1 VAAASAPVAL
11 AAVIDCCAAPLA
23 RVAALS
29 CEAARG
35 DAAAFEVPASG
46 DGLSAEYEA
55 GVAADIKMLVF
66 GSKLVGSAGGASFAK
81 VPTVNGI
88 FREAVRALHARVR
101 IELNAP
107 VKLGKRDAA
116 ETAEAKEEA
125 LVVLATQLARAV
137 QAMCKLSV
145 ARIKLLAEKST
156 DDAELRAKLA
166 AGVAVDDLKGML
178 DKVMM
183 DSDAVSVLKGVY
195 NQLLKLRDFL
205 AWGAAVAMAA
215 IEEDSSIEKP
225 QAGVEKEAD
234 SSTEKPQVGAEK
246 AKGDKK
252 GKKKKSLGKG
262 TSAVL
267 MVLKDHV
274 NMGSDAPCMNYD
286 LISKWRI
293 TLFLPFDPKCP
304 KLESLVEK
312 VKEIVESNE
321 VRRLPK
327 IPKVRI
333 TLLAEL
339 LFYLYMTQLLILV
352 RW

>member
-1 VAAASAPVAL
+1 
-11 AAVIDCCAAPLA
+11 
-23 RVAALS
+23 
-29 CEAARG
+29 
-35 DAAAFEVPASG
+35 VPASG

-267 MVLKDHV
+267 MVLRDHV